1 MSRVLHQSSRL
12 ADQLLAAADRG
23 GVVEPRRVK
32 QARFVV
38 LSQLAMPAALV
49 ELGYLSNAG
58 DRALL
63 QDTANRR
70 RLAAELV
77 EGIVQWRRDHEALR
91 QLAAAGGDGWSR
103 QYRVRRGDSLLVAG
117 PAPRHHRGRDRP
129 AQRTGGCGPRGRAGA
144 AAAAHGAG
152 TMNRL
157 GLKISCLVASTLIW
171 VQVAATTDVEQ
182 AARLPLRVVGLAD
195 GLTIAGSDV
204 PSTVSVRLRGS
215 KLRLLTNRF
224 FSRYV
229 GEVRLNLAERG
240 PGPAF
245 SYQLA
250 DNDVVSEL
258 AVVRFQRD
266 ERIRLRIDEVVSRRL
281 PVAVMLG
288 GELPKGTAFLSEP
301 RADPDSATVNGP
313 SRFVPD
319 AGAVATEPLALDRLQ
334 PGRTDNLSLRLRAPH
349 DYVMVAPSQV
359 KIHCAVATVEER
371 TLANV
376 PVIPLVDAGQP
387 DVGVS
392 PPVADV
398 MVRGVADS
406 VRALTEA
413 RLSVTVAV
421 GDRPEGLYVLPGQVD
436 CPPWLTLLGLSP
448 SDFHVIV
455 GNPPVGQPTRRD
467 SSSRRPAA
475 GGADG

>member
-1 MSRVLHQSSRL
+1 
-12 ADQLLAAADRG
+12 
-23 GVVEPRRVK
+23 
-32 QARFVV
+32 
-38 LSQLAMPAALV
+38 
-49 ELGYLSNAG
+49 
-58 DRALL
+58 
-63 QDTANRR
+63 
-70 RLAAELV
+70 
-77 EGIVQWRRDHEALR
+77 
-91 QLAAAGGDGWSR
+91 
-103 QYRVRRGDSLLVAG
+103 
-117 PAPRHHRGRDRP
+117 
-129 AQRTGGCGPRGRAGA
+129 
-144 AAAAHGAG
+144 
-152 TMNRL
+152 MNRL

-182 AARLPLRVVGLAD
+182 AARLPLRVVGLAN

-215 KLRLLTNRF
+215 KLSLLTNRF

-229 GEVRLNLAERG
+229 GEVRLNLADRG
-240 PGPAF
+240 AGPAF
-245 SYQLA
+245 SYQLT
-250 DNDVVSEL
+250 DNDVISDL

-266 ERIRLRIDEVVSRRL
+266 ERIRLRIDERVSRRL

-288 GELPKGTAFLSEP
+288 GALPKGTAFLAGP
-301 RADPDSATVNGP
+301 RADPDSATVTGP
-313 SRFVPD
+313 SRFVPE

-334 PGRTDNLSLRLRAPH
+334 PGRTDAITLRLRAPH
-349 DYVMVAPSQV
+349 QYVMVAPSQV
-359 KIHCAVATVEER
+359 HIRCAVAPLEER

-448 SDFHVIV
+448 PDFHVIV
-455 GNPPVGQPTRRD
+455 GNPPVGQPARRD
-467 SSSRRPAA
+467 SSSRRPGA